1 MTLHVPFRRLAPV
14 ILALCSGSVFAATVI
29 PFNGYSGTNGTDRTD
44 FASIIYDDRG
54 NATGDDIDPAFDNVE
69 TNGIHFART
78 GYSIVAD
85 FAGHTPDPSK
95 PKVYVSEIEVVVA
108 HNGNSAFSLWTSED
122 GVDWTPIP
130 DAQNVHQT
138 GKSVFKPKTKALQV
152 KYVVDS
158 STTGDQL
165 QELRIKGWWTSEPSN
180 ISKGKVARSIFF
192 RDGHGTRGNAGFNG
206 GSYSTSMFDGNFT
219 GGLYQNG
226 AGAEL
231 VFPTTTP
238 TLPPDSATASPWYVT
253 EVKVGHLGNS
263 KYSLYYTTEPEPADI
278 LAHDKDP
285 RAWTPIA
292 GATGVQ
298 EAGTKTYL
306 LNKEATAVKYVFDTA
321 PSWTQAACEFEVW
334 AMDADDLPCTHEHFD
349 SDTAAWTLCKPATC
363 TENAFEE
370 SFCPDC
376 GERFER
382 EVPLSKLGHDFVAT
396 LTRGGRHDRWGSGYV
411 TCARTLEDPDTHETI
426 WSCDYRIDFEGG
438 DFNGET
444 FDGEDANRGDVDL
457 TTLGGPPINGVV
469 QYTDLT
475 VSSTGAEDGGVK
487 PVYLMDGHWD
497 SGWGHAWY
505 AGTLS
510 HNEYV
515 QYAFGTPIELT
526 WIEYSVLNQ
535 YQTVEFY
542 KYDPETGVET
552 LLTTIPI
559 VKITNFEEREDP
571 ETGDITQV
579 EVTPGYQRLSVNFF
593 VSDKDKKIIVDAI
606 RMRIGDYVDP
616 DTGVVT
622 RYIGENYGRPYHTI
636 VCEIHPWGTIE
647 GAGPLTHSPTTVMI
661 FR

>member
-14 ILALCSGSVFAATVI
+14 VLALCSGSVFAATVTEFDGRGWKDFKSTI
-29 PFNGYSGTNGTDRTD
+29 NGSVDSEAD
-44 FASIIYDDRG
+44 K
-54 NATGDDIDPAFDNVE
+54 AFDKVDNAE
-69 TNGIHFART
+69 TNGVHFANSGCFLVADFT
-78 GYSIVAD
+78 GYS
-85 FAGHTPDPSK
+85 PDPSK
-95 PKVYVSEIEVVVA
+95 PKVYVLEIEVVVA
-108 HNGNSAFSLWTSED
+108 HDGNSAFSLYTSED
-122 GVDWTPIP
+122 GSNWTPVP

-138 GKSVFKPKTKALQV
+138 GKSVFKPKTNALQV

-158 STTGDQL
+158 STPNDLL

-180 ISKGKVARSIFF
+180 ISRGQVARSIFF
-192 RDGHGTRGNAGFNG
+192 RGGKGTRGNAGFNG
-206 GSYSTSMFDGNFT
+206 GDYSVSMFDGNFT
-219 GGLYQNG
+219 YGLHQNG
-226 AGAEL
+226 VGAEL

-238 TLPPDSATASPWYVT
+238 SLPPDSATASPWYVT

-349 SDTAAWTLCKPATC
+349 PDTAAWTLCKPATC

-426 WSCDYRIDFEGG
+426 WSCDYRLDFEGG

-444 FDGEDANRGDVDL
+444 FDAGDVNRGDVDL

-487 PVYLMDGHWD
+487 PIYVMDGHWD

-510 HNEYV
+510 HSEYV

-559 VKITNFEEREDP
+559 AKITNFEEREDP
-571 ETGDITQV
+571 ETGDMTQV

-622 RYIGENYGRPYHTI
+622 HYDGLHYGGSDIHTI
-636 VCEIHPWGTIE
+636 VCEFHPWGTIE